1 MKFTDAQI
9 KKIKQ
14 LLAALKPVKVTLDGN
29 RTLTVREAIFA
40 LAPTLE
46 RMKKRGFDTYEI
58 VERLQEK
65 GIKITPATLTRYLS
79 EYRRGKQNKQT
90 SMTDKADNKSSHQ
103 LKSSKAKEQTH
114 PRPSLQ
120 SEILP
125 SYSSFAIHADRPD
138 DEL

>member
-14 LLAALKPVKVTLDGN
+14 LLATLKPVKVTLDGN

-58 VERLQEK
+58 VERLHEK
-65 GIKITPATLTRYLS
+65 GIKTTPATLTRYLS

-90 SMTDKADNKSSHQ
+90 GMTDKAGNKSSRQ
-103 LKSSKAKEQTH
+103 LKSPKAKEQTH
-114 PRPSLQ
+114 PRPPLQ
-120 SEILP
+120 SETLP
-125 SYSSFAIHADRPD
+125 SYSNFAIHADSPD